1 MKFALTP
8 FSGFDRRIGVV
19 VAANFISVAARMSL
33 VTFLGIYFVRE
44 AQIGLPL
51 VGIAFLLENVSRGA
65 LAPFF
70 GALSDRV
77 GRRPLLLVSSLATA
91 AVLPCFLLVQGPVS
105 LIAWSLALGVTGAV
119 NMPVAGALLLDLAP
133 PARRQAVLAANY
145 TGMSVAY
152 TLGVM
157 PAGFAAEQGYGLLAS
172 LSCAGYLCVAM
183 LYALALRRALPLER
197 PRGEE
202 NFLAAT
208 FSVFRDRVFLGF
220 AFLGFVFPFSMGLV
234 VTVSPLYAIDLGLG
248 QGYIGLVLGGNSII
262 VALLAVP
269 VAARMEAAGPF
280 RQLGAAALIVS
291 AAHFL
296 YSYTAHPA
304 AALLAGT
311 VVFSFAELIFSSA
324 IPTAVARLAP
334 PGRRGAY
341 QGGWTLVASLSMG
354 SALVVTGLL
363 RDLAG
368 WQGAWWVYA
377 VLLLAAAV
385 GWFLSRK
392 AFLALSERRQTAIQG
407 S

>member
-1 MKFALTP
+1 
-8 FSGFDRRIGVV
+8 
-19 VAANFISVAARMSL
+19 MSL

-44 AQIGLPL
+44 AHIGLPL
-51 VGIAFLLENVSRGA
+51 VGIAFLLENVSRGV

-77 GRRPLLLVSSLATA
+77 GRRPLLLASALATA

-105 LIAWSLALGVTGAV
+105 LMAWSLALGVTGAV

-157 PAGFAAEQGYGLLAS
+157 PAGFAAEQGYGLLAL
-172 LSCAGYLCVAM
+172 LSSAGYVCVTV
-183 LYALALRRALPLER
+183 LYAVALRGALPLER

-202 NFLAAT
+202 NFLSST

-220 AFLGFVFPFSMGLV
+220 ALLGFAFPLSMGLV
-234 VTVSPLYAIDLGLG
+234 VTVSPLYAIDFGLG
-248 QGYIGLVLGGNSII
+248 EGYIGLVLGGNSII

-291 AAHFL
+291 AAL
-296 YSYTAHPA
+296 LSYSYTSNPA
-304 AALLAGT
+304 AALLVGT
-311 VVFSFAELIFSSA
+311 VIFSFAELIFSSA

-341 QGGWTLVASLSMG
+341 QGGWALIGSLSMG
-354 SALVVTGLL
+354 SALVLSGVL
-363 RDLAG
+363 RDSFG
-368 WQGAWWVYA
+368 WQAAWWIYA
-377 VLLLAAAV
+377 VLLLAAAL
-385 GWFLSRK
+385 GWFLLRK
-392 AFLALSERRQTAIQG
+392 TFLALSERRQRA
-407 S
+407 

>member
-1 MKFALTP
+1 
-8 FSGFDRRIGVV
+8 
-19 VAANFISVAARMSL
+19 MSL

-44 AQIGLPL
+44 AQIGLPI
-51 VGIAFLLENVSRGA
+51 VGIAFLLENVSRGV

-77 GRRPLLLVSSLATA
+77 GRRPLLLLSALATA
-91 AVLPCFLLVQGPVS
+91 IVLPCFLLVSGPVS

-133 PARRQAVLAANY
+133 LEHRQAVLAANY

-157 PAGFAAEQGYGLLAS
+157 PAGFVAEQGYGFLALLS
-172 LSCAGYLCVAM
+172 SIGYVCVAV
-183 LYALALRRALPLER
+183 LYAVALRGALPLER

-202 NFLAAT
+202 NFLSAT

-220 AFLGFVFPFSMGLV
+220 ALIGFVFPLSMGLV
-234 VTVSPLYAIDLGLG
+234 VTVSPLYAMDFGLG
-248 QGYIGLVLGGNSII
+248 EGYIGLVLGGNSII

-280 RQLGAAALIVS
+280 RQLGAAALLVS
-291 AAHFL
+291 ASLLL
-296 YSYTAHPA
+296 YSFHSHPA

-311 VVFSFAELIFSSA
+311 AVFSFAELIFSSA
-324 IPTAVARLAP
+324 IPAAVARLAP

-341 QGGWTLVASLSMG
+341 QGGWALIASLSMG
-354 SALVVTGLL
+354 SALFLSGLL
-363 RDLAG
+363 RDQAG
-368 WQGAWWVYA
+368 WQAAWWIYA
-377 VLLLAAAV
+377 ALLLAAALA
-385 GWFLSRK
+385 WFGSRK
-392 AFLALSERRQTAIQG
+392 TFLALSERRQTAIQG